1 MNWKKYQ
8 HWPILA
14 SLSLAINGLL
24 IIVVLLL
31 LMIPNN
37 LNQKQGKDQ
46 ANATLNNN
54 NNNKHPLG
62 NRTHIGYEGWI
73 NILAKEA
80 ETAAIKQPKDLNIL
94 AGDSISLWFPP
105 DLLPEGKTW
114 LNQAI
119 SGETTAGLL
128 KRLKLFE
135 KTKPKTIFVMIGIND
150 LIAGTKDE
158 EILSHHRLILTY
170 LRRVHPQTQIVLQSI
185 LPHGNDKSSSTQRD
199 RLLPIPNERIRQLNE
214 QLKLMAQEKGTYFLD
229 LYPLFSDPEG
239 NLRSEL
245 STDGL
250 HLSQQGYLV
259 WASAIKLF
267 SQLELASERNDVT
280 NKSESK
286 VLSEDIQD
294 LGDKK

>member
-8 HWPILA
+8 HLPILA

-24 IIVVLLL
+24 ILIVILL
-31 LMIPNN
+31 LMIPKNFN
-37 LNQKQGKDQ
+37 KKPEKDQ

-54 NNNKHPLG
+54 NNKQPLG
-62 NRTHIGYEGWI
+62 KRTHLGYEGWL

-80 ETAAIKQPKDLNIL
+80 ATLAEKKPKNLTIL
-94 AGDSISLWFPP
+94 AGDSISLWFPTE
-105 DLLPEGKTW
+105 LLPEGQTW
-114 LNQAI
+114 LNQGI

-135 KTKPKTIFVMIGIND
+135 KTKPKTVFVMIGIND
-150 LIAGTKDE
+150 IIAGTKDE

-185 LPHGNDKSSSTQRD
+185 LPHGSEKSSTNQRD

-214 QLKLMAQEKGTYFLD
+214 QLKLMAQEKGAYFLD

-267 SQLELASERNDVT
+267 SQLELASERNDVI
-280 NKSESK
+280 NQSENG
-286 VLSEDIQD
+286 DIQELKD
-294 LGDKK
+294 QKKK